1 MYALTIKEIRK
12 IAKDFFYNDLDH
24 TFGRDEE
31 QWLELF
37 KNVMILASSAT
48 VQKNRGLECDICYK
62 RKLKQQ
68 EAAKKTNAGY
78 TTEKRKEA
86 WLKRKSNKK

>member
-1 MYALTIKEIRK
+1 MEENKCPVCEERK
-12 IAKDFFYNDLDH
+12 K
-24 TFGRDEE
+24 
-31 QWLELF
+31 
-37 KNVMILASSAT
+37 
-48 VQKNRGLECDICYK
+48 
-62 RKLKQQ
+62 KQQ